1 VADLAPNTPPGAA
14 GSPQDAT
21 QAPPAAPEQAP
32 TVFRGWA
39 ALQRA
44 VNEDVPELLDAAEAI
59 HTATLSGA

>member
-1 VADLAPNTPPGAA
+1 
-14 GSPQDAT
+14 
-21 QAPPAAPEQAP
+21 
-32 TVFRGWA
+32 VFRGWA